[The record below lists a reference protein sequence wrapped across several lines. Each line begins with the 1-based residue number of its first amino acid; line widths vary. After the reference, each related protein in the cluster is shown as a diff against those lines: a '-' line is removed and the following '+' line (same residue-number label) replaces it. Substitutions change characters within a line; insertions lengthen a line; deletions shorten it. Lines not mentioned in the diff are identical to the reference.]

1 MGLQEE
7 EEVIKERSP
16 IAERIWSN
24 GRSIQEDWCGTYTE
38 RSGVGPRR
46 ENGVGLMRKTAV
58 RD

>member
-1 MGLQEE
+1 MQSVYGAMADLYRRTS
-7 EEVIKERSP
+7 V
-16 IAERIWSN
+16 
-24 GRSIQEDWCGTYTE
+24 GCIQEDWCGTYTE